1 MSLQDPDVD
10 SCKHISRNR
19 IARSD
24 GTSTFLHFYIEELPI
39 IFHGSIATN
48 STQGSPFP
56 SILTKTYCLF
66 FLLVIATLTGV
77 RLGNGEYHIL

>member
-1 MSLQDPDVD
+1 MLIPVNTYPEIGSLDQMVL
-10 SCKHISRNR
+10 
-19 IARSD
+19 
-24 GTSTFLHFYIEELPI
+24 LHFYIEELPI
-39 IFHGSIATN
+39 IFHRSVATN
-48 STQGSPFP
+48 STQGSQFL